1 MLFPH
6 PSHRLLGSLLAA
18 TGLLAL
24 AFAAPPAGAD
34 VLVLKDGSRLTT
46 DGPWEVRNNLVV
58 FHLPDG
64 ALSSLRADNVD
75 LEASRTATE
84 EAKKA
89 KLEAEKPKAE
99 EKRPEHREPV
109 AVLTDADV
117 ARASPGQLRDEA
129 AQMAEE
135 AEEGDE
141 AEQGE
146 ESAGDGQSSENGQ
159 PGEEEEA
166 EDTDPG
172 LRVTDWEQRNSGDGG
187 TTVVGTVRNDDDAL
201 ATGIRLSITLVDGN
215 GEVMATRQAEVGKT
229 TLVPGAST
237 DFRAEFPE
245 VIGFAQVRFETGSIP
260 LQYERGTV
268 GQDDS

>member
-1 MLFPH
+1 MRSPRRF
-6 PSHRLLGSLLAA
+6 LGAVLAA

-34 VLVLKDGSRLTT
+34 VLVLTDGSRLTT

-84 EAKKA
+84 EAKK
-89 KLEAEKPKAE
+89 PKIE
-99 EKRPEHREPV
+99 EKESEPEYREPI

-129 AQMAEE
+129 AQAAGE

-146 ESAGDGQSSENGQ
+146 ETAGDEQPSENGQ
-159 PGEEEEA
+159 PGEGEEAEEA

-172 LRVTDWEQRNSGDGG
+172 LRVSDWEQRNSGEGG
-187 TTVVGTVRNDDDAL
+187 TTVVGTVRNEDDAL

-215 GEVMATRQAEVGKT
+215 GEVMATQQAEVGKT

-237 DFRAEFPE
+237 DFRAEFPD